1 MEESMS
7 REVIKDDKDS
17 LLPSIVRNSTALETD
32 TNKIEKVN
40 LKYKRGKSSKRK
52 KNQDNDDN

>member
-17 LLPSIVRNSTALETD
+17 LLPSIVRNSTAFETD

-52 KNQDNDDN
+52 KN